1 VTGNFASIAHMA
13 LTERERRQRAQ
24 SWQTDPVLWCHDFLG
39 IQLWSKQ
46 KEILYSIRD
55 NRNTAVA
62 AGHGVG
68 KSFVAAIAMA
78 WWVDVHPPTETFVAS
93 TAPFQDQITA
103 ILWNNLRGLYIKAQA
118 RFEKGLIDHPLP
130 GYVTGDNKI
139 KLENGLMLGQGRK
152 PPDSKTDSGYQGL
165 HAKYLLAIGDEAAGL
180 SEDMISA
187 LGNITTGAENRVLL
201 IANPTDPNSAMAQ
214 IWKKDLSD
222 WNRMHI
228 SVWDAPPITGE
239 AGFPEDVLG
248 GMSGMDYVNGMKE
261 KWGEDDAHY
270 ITRVLGQWAFESGNN
285 LFSDTDLARAAN
297 CHVEPDPNP
306 VITLGCD
313 IARLGPD
320 GTFVY
325 SYVEGDVWETDPETG
340 KPVKPTGE
348 RGGQLRLMG
357 HWTKAPLVSSDPT
370 NLGSAER
377 IHQMALACGAQVC
390 SVDASG
396 LGAGA
401 IDGILNLNNG
411 GYVVMEIWGSA
422 SSSDRRAYT
431 NVRSEQYFRMKQLM
445 FSGKLDIDPNDE
457 ALIDEL
463 RGVVYEYSQHG
474 AVKMESK
481 DDMKRRG
488 AKSPDRADAA
498 WYALMDVSGVL
509 YGPQAGEV
517 IMHDI
522 NDDLYAGGAFYG
534 LGSSFGW

>member
-1 VTGNFASIAHMA
+1 MGNLASIAHIA
-13 LTERERRQRAQ
+13 LVERERRQRSQ
-24 SWQTDPVLWCHDFLG
+24 SWATDPVLWAHDYLG
-39 IQLWSKQ
+39 VRLWSKQ

-103 ILWNNLRGLYIKAQA
+103 ILWNNLRGLYLKAKQ
-118 RFEKGLIDHPLP
+118 RFDKGLVDHPLP

-180 SEDMISA
+180 SEDMINA

-214 IWKKDLSD
+214 IWKKELSD

-239 AGFPEDVLG
+239 SGFPEDVLG

-261 KWGEDDAHY
+261 RWGEEDAHY

-285 LFSDTDLARAAN
+285 LFSEADLARAVN
-297 CHVEPDPNP
+297 TVVVPDPTP
-306 VITLGCD
+306 FIHFGCD
-313 IARLGPD
+313 IARMGPD
-320 GTFVY
+320 STYVY
-325 SYVEGDVWETDPETG
+325 SYVEGEVWECDPETN
-340 KPVKPTGE
+340 KPIKPSGE
-348 RGGQLRLMG
+348 RGGQLRFVTT
-357 HWTKAPLVSSDPT
+357 WSKAPLVSKDPS

-377 IHQMALACGAQVC
+377 IHTAALANGTSVVA
-390 SVDASG
+390 VDASG
-396 LGAGA
+396 LGVGA
-401 IDGILNLNNG
+401 IDGLKNLNEG
-411 GYVVMEIWGSA
+411 EYVIVEVYGSA
-422 SSSDRRAYT
+422 PPTDKRAYT
-431 NVRSEQYFRMKQLM
+431 NIRAEQYFRMKQMMHAGL
-445 FSGKLDIDPNDE
+445 LDIDSSDE
-457 ALIDEL
+457 SLLEEF
-463 RGVVYEYSQHG
+463 RGIVYEYSRNGQI
-474 AVKMESK
+474 KMESK

-498 WYALMDVSGVL
+498 WYACYDVDALL
-509 YGPQAGEV
+509 YGPQAGETV
-517 IMHDI
+517 VHSHEAEE
-522 NDDLYAGGAFYG
+522 YAISSWYG
-534 LGSSFGW
+534 MGSSFGW